1 MKKAVIVF
9 ARYPESG
16 KVKTRIGIR
25 KGHLYACGLYK
36 AMLADMIEK
45 ISFNDQNIDIFYFVD
60 PAIRIPDFA
69 KDFCIDINKLHPQ
82 SGNDLGERIASAFKI
97 IFKMGYDMAVC
108 SGSDIPSLTPLHIE
122 SAFDALAEFQAVTG
136 TASDGGYYLVGF
148 IKDVLPDNFFSD
160 MLWSNENVYSE
171 TVSRY
176 KKYGIRNTSI
186 QNLRDLDDLDDLD
199 FYINLLEKTPFLS
212 PRLHSY
218 LIENSLNREF
228 DKNDR

>member
-1 MKKAVIVF
+1 MKKAVIIF
-9 ARYPESG
+9 ARYPEPG
-16 KVKTRIGIR
+16 KVKTRIGIK
-25 KGHLYACGLYK
+25 KGHLYAYGLYR

-45 ISFNDQNIDIFYFVD
+45 ISFNDQNTDIFYFVD
-60 PAIRIPDFA
+60 PAVRISDFA
-69 KDFCIDINKLHPQ
+69 EDFSIDTSKLRPQ

-97 IFKMGYDMAVC
+97 IFGMGYDKAVC

-136 TASDGGYYLVGF
+136 TASDGGYYLIGF
-148 IKDVLPDNFFSD
+148 IKDVLPDDFFSD

-176 KKYGIRNTSI
+176 KRYGIRNTSI
-186 QNLRDLDDLDDLD
+186 QNLRDLDELADLD

-218 LIENSLNREF
+218 LIVNRPDSEF
-228 DKNDR
+228 DKNDQ